1 MTATKFEPSSHAASF
16 LVHETRADIASGK
29 SVYVSADK
37 WGGMSICFS
46 DGKTTMRQELT
57 AEQARAIGLEL
68 IRAAN
73 VSDELMRK
81 EAA

>member
-1 MTATKFEPSSHAASF
+1 MSAVVFEKYDESKFTPHQVRAELGGRSVFIDADLWGKVRLCDSNGTTTSSS
-16 LVHETRADIASGK
+16 
-29 SVYVSADK
+29 Y
-37 WGGMSICFS
+37 W
-46 DGKTTMRQELT
+46 T

-73 VSDELMRK
+73 VSDELRK